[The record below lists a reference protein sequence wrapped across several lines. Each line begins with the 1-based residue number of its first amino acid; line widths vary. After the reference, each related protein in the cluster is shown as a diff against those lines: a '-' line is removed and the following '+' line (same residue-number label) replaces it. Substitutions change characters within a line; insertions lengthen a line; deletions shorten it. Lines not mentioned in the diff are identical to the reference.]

1 MTIRIGRLRIEVYE
15 SALYLQLE
23 PKPRCKTCR
32 GTGRTDPEGQGI
44 DTPPGQP
51 VPPIEIC
58 DCWNP
63 WGSKRIPLR
72 RRRGYAEGTS
82 F

>member
-15 SALYLQLE
+15 SAVYLQLE
-23 PKPRCKTCR
+23 PKPRCKTCH
-32 GTGRTDPEGQGI
+32 GTGRTDAEGQGI
-44 DTPPGQP
+44 DTPPGQAI
-51 VPPIEIC
+51 PPIEIC
-58 DCWNP
+58 HCWNP

-72 RRRGYAEGTS
+72 RRTVITERYP